1 MKSVSPWVSLIRLLN
16 EIEQRWGYTALD
28 QNSKRVLEW
37 VHFVTQSHGPVY
49 VLTVILESGIAS
61 PATLHKSMANL
72 RREGLLVFS
81 VDPSDS
87 RRKIV
92 SLSQKADSLLKHMSK
107 DLPKGLQDLK
117 PS

>member
-1 MKSVSPWVSLIRLLN
+1 MKPVLPWVNLIRLLD
-16 EIEQRWGYTALD
+16 EIGERWGYAALD

-37 VHFVTQSHGPVY
+37 VHYSTQSNGPVY

-61 PATLHKSMANL
+61 PATLHKSMASL
-72 RREGLLVFS
+72 RREGLLVFR

-92 SLSQKADSLLKHMSK
+92 SLTQKAENLLKHMSK
-107 DLPKGLQDLK
+107 DLLKGLESSKLG
-117 PS
+117 